1 MYEEPLQIYLTSPSG
16 QFARSL
22 NYAID
27 ETTTSLSPYLNQQ
40 YELTFTIN
48 KTVDGKQVPE
58 YNRLREGMYLVVEK
72 YGLFKMNQPEID
84 TDGTIETK
92 TIIAYS
98 CDNELE
104 DKILKISI
112 NTGLETSMEYLV
124 EYDEDETELLV
135 NPYTG
140 IPYDWIVLY
149 NTFPEQLNI
158 LKGEIQDGYYGD
170 SDNNGNIII
179 NDSNMIQEINQVLTL
194 IPRLKSKF
202 IKDENDNDT
211 LEDYISYS
219 YDSSGEHI
227 TEIILYDTFISR
239 IDELIT
245 FYTKYRDQLSLLPI
259 VLEQTEGAWTVGE
272 IYGIQNGDFS
282 LANKKYQF
290 EIDENIYSFLTQT
303 LAQTIECL
311 VNFNIKHRK
320 VNITPVDKLGK
331 NTGIILSYSN
341 LLNSMSISCDENSL
355 NTRLY
360 VEGADGLSI
369 EQVNFGSSYIDDITY
384 KLNARDENGKRIY
397 VSDELAEKYLRYID
411 YREEQRIPY
420 IEATKEYNSY
430 LSKISEIK
438 NRVPNDSLKIEWG
451 TYSEDEL
458 RQALTSYTNLLNA
471 LIAMYKETYGD
482 VGINDDGTVNEAYI
496 KNTEYWYDYEAY
508 NNTITQ
514 INVALEIFP
523 YYGDIDKWS
532 SKWTDEEIEAYQNA
546 ISAWETEWS
555 LFGSDELEAKI
566 KSYNDKMNV
575 LIESEAIVLKEDS
588 DEAKPW
594 NELTDSDKKDYG
606 KIQSVYE
613 SNYQLY
619 KKYYDERNEAQ
630 SYLDDVLIPQI
641 EEFGNKQR
649 QADNQR
655 KEIMDLVSLK
665 ANFTEEEIKTI
676 NLLYRDAS
684 YKNENIL
691 ITNLNNEVSTVD
703 VQLELLKDAQEKL
716 SIYSRPQLNFS
727 IEADNLFG
735 IEEFKP
741 FQKDFVL
748 GNYILVEYKDGTYV
762 KLRLV
767 GYSFNPFIPH
777 DPSFEVSFSNFIR
790 SKNKI
795 TDLESLLGMAS
806 GSASSSYSSGG
817 GRGGTYGESD
827 DIDVTISN
835 TMLSKLLNTELF
847 GTRVRDVVL
856 DTIDVK
862 TLNAKTAKFGGLA
875 NGVTEINGQCLQT
888 GWIIDK
894 TYNGDKSTGVI
905 TNTTGSILNLENGY
919 FNFGGGLLKWDGS
932 TLSVKGKV
940 EADSGSIAGYTIN
953 GDMLVGSSVGMS
965 GKSGQ
970 GYAFWAGSDTPASAP
985 FRVNHSG
992 KFISTTGTIG
1002 GWDITSSGITK
1013 DSGDNTV
1020 YMLPGTNSNKDVWV
1034 IRVKDSNG
1042 NYTWPFI
1049 VRADGSLIANKATIS
1064 GNITTKEK
1072 LTFLNGNDSTSIG
1085 YGSYSYSE
1093 AGLSVLGKGFM
1104 INGDYCG
1111 FTGQT
1116 YYAKDAWFN
1125 AELNVSGEST
1135 FNGATIHKWAVV
1147 NSNSNAGNVHMT
1159 TAGYLRLGVASSM
1172 RYKHDITK
1180 IKEASL
1186 DPKRLLELP
1195 IVQYKYNDGYLSEDD
1210 NRYDKFIPGFIA
1222 EDVAEIYPIAADY
1235 EDDGKVNDWNFRM
1248 IIPPMLA
1255 LIQNNNKEIELLKQ
1269 ENKLL
1274 RDIIKRAGLN

>member
-1 MYEEPLQIYLTSPSG
+1 MYEEPLQIYLTNPSG

-58 YNRLREGMYLVVEK
+58 YNRLREGMYLAVEK

-124 EYDEDETELLV
+124 EYDKDETELLV

-202 IKDENDNDT
+202 IKDENGDDT

-219 YDSSGEHI
+219 YDSSGEYI

-320 VNITPVDKLGK
+320 VNVTPVDKLGK

-411 YREEQRIPY
+411 YREEQRVPY

-458 RQALTSYTNLLNA
+458 QQALTSYTNLLNA

-482 VGINDDGTVNEAYI
+482 VGINDDGTVNKAYI

-523 YYGDIDKWS
+523 YYGDTDKWS

-555 LFGSDELEAKI
+555 LFGSDELKAKV
-566 KSYNDKMNV
+566 KSYDDKMNV

-588 DEAKPW
+588 DEAKTW

-630 SYLDDVLIPQI
+630 SYLDDALIPQI
-641 EEFGNKQR
+641 EEFENKQR

-655 KEIMDLVSLK
+655 KEIMNLVSLK

-741 FQKDFVL
+741 LQKDFVL

-767 GYSFNPFIPH
+767 GYSFNPSIPH
-777 DPSFEVSFSNFIR
+777 DPSFEISFSNFIR
-790 SKNKI
+790 SKNKV

-827 DIDVTISN
+827 DIDVTIIN

-862 TLNAKTAKFGGLA
+862 SLNAKTAKFGGLA

-932 TLSVKGKV
+932 TLSVKGKI
-940 EADSGSIAGYTIN
+940 EADSGKIAGYTIN

-992 KFISTTGTIG
+992 RFISTTGTIG

-1049 VRADGSLIANKATIS
+1049 VRTDGSLIANKATIS
-1064 GNITTKEK
+1064 GNITTKDK
-1072 LTFLNGNDSTSIG
+1072 LTFLSGTESTSIG
-1085 YGSYSYSE
+1085 YGSYSYSSGE
-1093 AGLSVLGKGFM
+1093 VSTIGRGFM
-1104 INGDYCG
+1104 INGDAG

-1116 YYAKDAWFN
+1116 YYSKTAWFN
-1125 AELNVSGEST
+1125 AGLEVSKESV
-1135 FNGATIHKWAVV
+1135 FSGATVHKWAVN

-1159 TAGYLRLGVASSM
+1159 TAGYLRLGVASSK
-1172 RYKHDITK
+1172 RYKHDITE
-1180 IKEASL
+1180 IKDTSL
-1186 DPKRLLELP
+1186 DPKKLLELP

-1235 EDDGKVNDWNFRM
+1235 EDDGKVNDWNFRI

>member
-1 MYEEPLQIYLTSPSG
+1 MYEEPLQIYLTNPSG

-58 YNRLREGMYLVVEK
+58 YNRLREGMYLAVEK

-124 EYDEDETELLV
+124 EYDKDETELLV

-202 IKDENDNDT
+202 IKDENGDDT

-219 YDSSGEHI
+219 YDSSGEYI

-320 VNITPVDKLGK
+320 VNVTPVDKLGK

-411 YREEQRIPY
+411 YREEQRVPY

-458 RQALTSYTNLLNA
+458 QQALTSYTNLLNA

-482 VGINDDGTVNEAYI
+482 VGINDDGTVNKAYI

-523 YYGDIDKWS
+523 YYGDTDKWS

-566 KSYNDKMNV
+566 KSYDDKMNV

-588 DEAKPW
+588 DEAKTW

-630 SYLDDVLIPQI
+630 SYLDDVLIPQV
-641 EEFGNKQR
+641 EEFENKQS

-655 KEIMDLVSLK
+655 KEIMNLVSLK

-703 VQLELLKDAQEKL
+703 IQLELLKDAQEKL

-741 FQKDFVL
+741 LQKDFVL
-748 GNYILVEYKDGTYV
+748 GNYVLVEYKDGTYV

-767 GYSFNPFIPH
+767 GYSFNPSISH
-777 DPSFEVSFSNFIR
+777 DPSFEISFSNFIR

-806 GSASSSYSSGG
+806 GSVSSSYSSGG

-932 TLSVKGKV
+932 TLSVKGKI
-940 EADSGSIAGYTIN
+940 EADSGKIAGYTIN

-992 KFISTTGTIG
+992 RFISTTGTIG

-1013 DSGDNTV
+1013 DSRDNTV

-1042 NYTWPFI
+1042 NYTWPFV
-1049 VRADGSLIANKATIS
+1049 VRADGSLIANKANIS

-1072 LTFLNGNDSTSIG
+1072 LMFVNGNDSTSIG
-1085 YGSYSYSE
+1085 YGSYSYNAGGVSE
-1093 AGLSVLGKGFM
+1093 IGTGFM
-1104 INGDYCG
+1104 VNGDCG
-1111 FTGQT
+1111 FTEQT
-1116 YYAKDAWFN
+1116 YFTKDAWFN
-1125 AELNVSGEST
+1125 AGLNVVGESR
-1135 FNGATIHKWAVV
+1135 FNGATVHKWAVA

-1222 EDVAEIYPIAADY
+1222 EDVEKYYPIAADY
-1235 EDDGKVNDWNFRM
+1235 EDDGKVNDWNFRI